1 MKIEQIE
8 LYHISMP
15 LVSPFETSFGVETD
29 RHGLIAV
36 LRAGGLTGYG
46 ECVASREPGYS
57 YETAT
62 TAWHILSDFII
73 PSVLG
78 MEFASPADVIARFAP
93 VRGHNMAKAALE
105 MAVWDVLAQAQNV
118 SLSRLLGGTRPAVS
132 VGVSVGIHP
141 TTQALLDR
149 IERYLAE
156 GYGRIKIKIKPGWD
170 LEVVRQVRA
179 HWPKVMLQVDANSAY
194 TLADQALFEA
204 MDEFKLLMIEQPLA
218 DDDIYEHSLLQP
230 HLDTP
235 ICLDESI
242 HSAAHARAALG
253 LKACR
258 VINIKVGRVG
268 GLAEARRIHDLCYR
282 QSTPVW
288 CGGML
293 ETGIGRAA
301 NVAIASL
308 PGFTLPGD
316 ISASARYYAQDL
328 VEPPFTLNSDST
340 ISVPTGPGLGV
351 QVVESRLRPV
361 ALRHGR
367 FAR

>member
-1 MKIEQIE
+1 M
-8 LYHISMP
+8 
-15 LVSPFETSFGVETD
+15 
-29 RHGLIAV
+29 
-36 LRAGGLTGYG
+36 
-46 ECVASREPGYS
+46 
-57 YETAT
+57 
-62 TAWHILSDFII
+62 
-73 PSVLG
+73 
-78 MEFASPADVIARFAP
+78 ARFAP

-105 MAVWDVLAQAQNV
+105 QAAWDVLAQAQNV
-118 SLSRLLGGTRPAVS
+118 PLSKLLGGTRSEVN

-141 TTQALLDR
+141 TTAALLDR
-149 IERYLAE
+149 IERYLAD
-156 GYGRIKIKIKPGWD
+156 GYKRIKIKIKPGWD

-179 HWPKVMLQVDANSAY
+179 RWPKVWLQVDANSAY
-194 TLADQALFEA
+194 TLADQTLFEA
-204 MDEFKLLMIEQPLA
+204 MDEFKLLLIEQPLGH
-218 DDDIYEHSLLQP
+218 DDIYEHSLLQA

-242 HSAAHARAALG
+242 LSAAHARAALA

-268 GLAEARRIHDLCYR
+268 GLAEAKHIHDLCKK
-282 QSTPVW
+282 QNIPVW

-328 VEPPFTLNSDST
+328 VEPPFVLNTDST
-340 ISVPTGPGLGV
+340 LSVPTGPGLGV
-351 QVVESRLRPV
+351 QVIESRLK
-361 ALRHGR
+361 AATLQSKR
-367 FAR
+367 FV